1 MTAPGLY
8 GGPVLVASVLS
19 LKGGVGKTTV
29 TLGLASAAV
38 HRGVDTLLVDLDP
51 QMNATTTVDP
61 ESAGGSNGH
70 AGGRRW
76 TVAEVLDDPSR
87 KVIDKAIRVS
97 AWGESLRL
105 LPGSERTENHN
116 HPDPGSKTLFRLAN
130 ALAKVSPLPEL
141 VLVDCPP
148 SLGQLTR
155 SALTAADRAVLVT
168 EPSLFAVT
176 GVQRA
181 LEAVQTERLA
191 HRPALQP
198 LGVVINRFR
207 PRVTE
212 HEYRLAELRDLFGPL
227 VLVAGAARPF
237 GGPAGA
243 GRSGPDPSVADRGC
257 PRGRAELRRAAGP
270 ADAVGASEGSSLTLA
285 SGVRGSCRPA
295 RMSTSSRKAA
305 TCRTMSSASRALT
318 RRWMPAS
325 AACRLAE
332 PAAKNAAHSE
342 NSGAT
347 LAISS
352 QALPRRP
359 RTGRA
364 LAASTAAAARNAARC
379 AAAYRSAASVA
390 RMARPNPASGV
401 GQQVPRR
408 LRNRRQRTR
417 IVPTAFAVGLHRG
430 PPLRGCRSRG
440 AGPPCTAAA
449 RRAVG
454 RPAART
460 QDRGGSLDRRRGAVE
475 QPRRIRRA
483 GTVDDCADR
492 HGLTS

>member
-1 MTAPGLY
+1 VSAPGLY
-8 GGPVLVASVLS
+8 GWPVLVASVLS

-38 HRGVDTLLVDLDP
+38 HRGVETLLVDLDP

-61 ESAGGSNGH
+61 EPDGSSNGH

-97 AWGESLRL
+97 AWGDCLRI
-105 LPGSERTENHN
+105 LPGSERSENHN
-116 HPDPGSKTLFRLAN
+116 HPDPGAKTLFRLAS
-130 ALAKVSPLPEL
+130 ALAKVSPAPEL

-227 VLVAGAARPF
+227 VLSPVLPDRSAVQQAQGAAVPIHQWPTAGAREVAQSFDALLDRLL
-237 GGPAGA
+237 
-243 GRSGPDPSVADRGC
+243 RSGRQKV
-257 PRGRAELRRAAGP
+257 RR
-270 ADAVGASEGSSLTLA
+270 
-285 SGVRGSCRPA
+285 
-295 RMSTSSRKAA
+295 
-305 TCRTMSSASRALT
+305 
-318 RRWMPAS
+318 
-325 AACRLAE
+325 
-332 PAAKNAAHSE
+332 
-342 NSGAT
+342 
-347 LAISS
+347 
-352 QALPRRP
+352 
-359 RTGRA
+359 
-364 LAASTAAAARNAARC
+364 
-379 AAAYRSAASVA
+379 
-390 RMARPNPASGV
+390 
-401 GQQVPRR
+401 
-408 LRNRRQRTR
+408 
-417 IVPTAFAVGLHRG
+417 
-430 PPLRGCRSRG
+430 
-440 AGPPCTAAA
+440 
-449 RRAVG
+449 
-454 RPAART
+454 
-460 QDRGGSLDRRRGAVE
+460 
-475 QPRRIRRA
+475 
-483 GTVDDCADR
+483 
-492 HGLTS
+492 

>member
-97 AWGESLRL
+97 SWGESLRL

-227 VLVAGAARPF
+227 VLAPVLPDRSAVQQAQGAGVPIHQWPTAGARE
-237 GGPAGA
+237 
-243 GRSGPDPSVADRGC
+243 VAQSF
-257 PRGRAELRRAAGP
+257 
-270 ADAVGASEGSSLTLA
+270 DAL
-285 SGVRGSCRPA
+285 
-295 RMSTSSRKAA
+295 
-305 TCRTMSSASRALT
+305 
-318 RRWMPAS
+318 
-325 AACRLAE
+325 
-332 PAAKNAAHSE
+332 
-342 NSGAT
+342 
-347 LAISS
+347 
-352 QALPRRP
+352 
-359 RTGRA
+359 
-364 LAASTAAAARNAARC
+364 
-379 AAAYRSAASVA
+379 
-390 RMARPNPASGV
+390 
-401 GQQVPRR
+401 
-408 LRNRRQRTR
+408 
-417 IVPTAFAVGLHRG
+417 
-430 PPLRGCRSRG
+430 
-440 AGPPCTAAA
+440 
-449 RRAVG
+449 
-454 RPAART
+454 
-460 QDRGGSLDRRRGAVE
+460 LDRLMRSTRQKVRR
-475 QPRRIRRA
+475 
-483 GTVDDCADR
+483 
-492 HGLTS
+492 

>member
-38 HRGVDTLLVDLDP
+38 HGGVDTLLVDLDP

-61 ESAGGSNGH
+61 DGSSNGN

-87 KVIDKAIRVS
+87 KVIDKAVRAS
-97 AWGESLRL
+97 AWGDSLRL

-227 VLVAGAARPF
+227 VLSPVLPDRSAVQQAQGAGVPIHQWPTAGARE
-237 GGPAGA
+237 
-243 GRSGPDPSVADRGC
+243 VAQSFDALLDR
-257 PRGRAELRRAAGP
+257 L
-270 ADAVGASEGSSLTLA
+270 
-285 SGVRGSCRPA
+285 
-295 RMSTSSRKAA
+295 M
-305 TCRTMSSASRALT
+305 
-318 RRWMPAS
+318 
-325 AACRLAE
+325 
-332 PAAKNAAHSE
+332 
-342 NSGAT
+342 
-347 LAISS
+347 
-352 QALPRRP
+352 
-359 RTGRA
+359 
-364 LAASTAAAARNAARC
+364 
-379 AAAYRSAASVA
+379 RSARQKV
-390 RMARPNPASGV
+390 
-401 GQQVPRR
+401 RR
-408 LRNRRQRTR
+408 
-417 IVPTAFAVGLHRG
+417 
-430 PPLRGCRSRG
+430 
-440 AGPPCTAAA
+440 
-449 RRAVG
+449 
-454 RPAART
+454 
-460 QDRGGSLDRRRGAVE
+460 
-475 QPRRIRRA
+475 
-483 GTVDDCADR
+483 
-492 HGLTS
+492 

>member
-1 MTAPGLY
+1 MGLLGGPARPDSGELTAAYRRAPTIPGMTAPGLY

-38 HRGVDTLLVDLDP
+38 HGGVDTLLVDLDP

-61 ESAGGSNGH
+61 DGASNGN

-87 KVIDKAIRVS
+87 KVIDKAVRAS
-97 AWGESLRL
+97 AWGDSLRL

-227 VLVAGAARPF
+227 VLSPVLPDRSAVQQAQGAGVPIHQWPTAGARE
-237 GGPAGA
+237 
-243 GRSGPDPSVADRGC
+243 VAQSFDALLDR
-257 PRGRAELRRAAGP
+257 L
-270 ADAVGASEGSSLTLA
+270 
-285 SGVRGSCRPA
+285 
-295 RMSTSSRKAA
+295 M
-305 TCRTMSSASRALT
+305 
-318 RRWMPAS
+318 
-325 AACRLAE
+325 
-332 PAAKNAAHSE
+332 
-342 NSGAT
+342 
-347 LAISS
+347 
-352 QALPRRP
+352 
-359 RTGRA
+359 
-364 LAASTAAAARNAARC
+364 
-379 AAAYRSAASVA
+379 RSARQKV
-390 RMARPNPASGV
+390 
-401 GQQVPRR
+401 RR
-408 LRNRRQRTR
+408 
-417 IVPTAFAVGLHRG
+417 
-430 PPLRGCRSRG
+430 
-440 AGPPCTAAA
+440 
-449 RRAVG
+449 
-454 RPAART
+454 
-460 QDRGGSLDRRRGAVE
+460 
-475 QPRRIRRA
+475 
-483 GTVDDCADR
+483 
-492 HGLTS
+492 